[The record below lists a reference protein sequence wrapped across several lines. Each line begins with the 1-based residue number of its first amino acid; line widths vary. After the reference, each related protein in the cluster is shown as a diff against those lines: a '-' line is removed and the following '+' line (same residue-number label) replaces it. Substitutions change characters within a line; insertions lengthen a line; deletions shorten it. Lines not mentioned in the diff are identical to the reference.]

1 MSMPPAT
8 RQSSALPFW
17 ETVRPGRDAESQPRC
32 ASSFLDQGDSPLHAT
47 VALRPVDGG
56 KLAADAV
63 LNQKVGKRFVDKF
76 RPVIG
81 AEGSRLPVLLP
92 QWLGGRRKGA
102 EGVGDG
108 VGGFVP
114 QEYRP
119 PQVGVATH
127 DEEAVNRLSGKGRHS
142 TGEIAVQK
150 LGRLGRP
157 PRRRPRDTPTNSLR
171 RRAFGA
177 RYERSRHPYS
187 HLFRSLA
194 QVALMRVTEAD
205 V

>member
-1 MSMPPAT
+1 MPPAT
-8 RQSSALPFW
+8 RQSSALSCWKPYVRE
-17 ETVRPGRDAESQPRC
+17 ETRKPQPRC
-32 ASSFLDQGDSPLHAT
+32 SSPFLDQGDPPLHAT

-56 KLAADAV
+56 ELAADAV
-63 LNQKVGKRFVDKF
+63 LNQKAGKRFVDKF
-76 RPVIG
+76 RPVVG

-92 QWLGGRRKGA
+92 QWLDGRQKGA
-102 EGVGDG
+102 EGVGNG
-108 VGGFVP
+108 VGGFVF

-119 PQVGVATH
+119 PQVGVAIH
-127 DEEAVNRLSGKGRHS
+127 DEEAVNRPSGRGRHS

-150 LGRLGRP
+150 LERLGRP
-157 PRRRPRDTPTNSLR
+157 PRRGPGDTSTNSLR